1 MNRTAAR
8 PLALSLCLA
17 AVGAVALT
25 GCGKPEYCAKRTD
38 FGNSLKTLQKDATT
52 LPPSGKQISADIQN
66 VQSSWQALN
75 NAAAQDFPT
84 ETKNLQSAVNSLA
97 QSAQKLQSGTGT
109 ATKEQVAGTALTI
122 VGQLGD
128 LNNAWNAFQQATDSK
143 CN

>member
-1 MNRTAAR
+1 MNRTVAR
-8 PLALSLCLA
+8 PLALALCLA
-17 AVGAVALT
+17 AVGAVALS

-38 FGNSLKTLQKDATT
+38 FGNSLKTLGKDATT
-52 LPPSGKQISADIQN
+52 LPPSGQQINTDIQN

-75 NAAAQDFPT
+75 TAAAKDFPT
-84 ETKNLQSAVNSLA
+84 ETRNLQSAVDSLA

-109 ATKEQVAGTALTI
+109 ANKQQVAATALTI

-128 LNNAWNAFQQATDSK
+128 LNNSWNAFQKATDSK

>member
-1 MNRTAAR
+1 VTRTVAR
-8 PLALSLCLA
+8 PLALTLCLA
-17 AVGAVALT
+17 AVGAAALS

-38 FGNSLKTLQKDATT
+38 FGNSLKTLGKDATT
-52 LPPSGKQISADIQN
+52 LPPSGQQINTDIQN

-75 NAAAQDFPT
+75 TAAAKDFPT
-84 ETKNLQSAVNSLA
+84 ETKNLQSAVDSLA

-109 ATKEQVAGTALTI
+109 ANKQQVAATALTI

-128 LNNAWNAFQQATDSK
+128 LNNSWNAFQKATDSK

>member
-1 MNRTAAR
+1 MNRTVAR
-8 PLALSLCLA
+8 PLALTLCLA
-17 AVGAVALT
+17 AVGAVALS

-38 FGNSLKTLQKDATT
+38 FGNSLKTLGKDATT
-52 LPPSGKQISADIQN
+52 LPPSGQQINTDIQN

-75 NAAAQDFPT
+75 NAAAKDFPT
-84 ETKNLQSAVNSLA
+84 ETKNLQSAVDSLA

-109 ATKEQVAGTALTI
+109 ANKQQVAATALTI

-128 LNNAWNAFQQATDSK
+128 LNNSWNAFQKATDSK

>member
-1 MNRTAAR
+1 MTRTVAR
-8 PLALSLCLA
+8 PLALTLCLA
-17 AVGAVALT
+17 AVGAVALS

-38 FGNSLKTLQKDATT
+38 LGNSLKTLGKDATT
-52 LPPSGKQISADIQN
+52 LPPSGQQINTDIQN

-75 NAAAQDFPT
+75 TAAAKDFPT
-84 ETKNLQSAVNSLA
+84 ETKNLQSAVDSLA

-109 ATKEQVAGTALTI
+109 ANKQQVAATALTI

-128 LNNAWNAFQQATDSK
+128 LNNSWNAFQKATDSK

>member
-1 MNRTAAR
+1 MNRTVAR
-8 PLALSLCLA
+8 PLALTLCLA
-17 AVGAVALT
+17 AVGAVALS

-38 FGNSLKTLQKDATT
+38 FGNSLKTLGKDATT
-52 LPPSGKQISADIQN
+52 LPPSGQQINTDIQN

-75 NAAAQDFPT
+75 TAAAKDFPT
-84 ETKNLQSAVNSLA
+84 ETKNLQSAVDSLA

-109 ATKEQVAGTALTI
+109 ANKQQVAATALTI

-128 LNNAWNAFQQATDSK
+128 LNNSWNAFQKATDSK